1 MSSGMSSFAAAPAR
15 MADGGFPVA
24 RFFFAVLLMFTALL
38 QATFLPALRL
48 LGVLPDFALIF
59 LLIWSASHGATEGM
73 FWAFGLGLWMDFLT
87 LERLGTH
94 SMALLVVAAVGG
106 ASRGRLFRSG
116 AILPLFAVVVA
127 TLAYSAAGFIIAV
140 LGGEAVSLAGS
151 LRLALVSAAL
161 NALVVPLAYVILLVF
176 ERWAPRRVA

>member
-1 MSSGMSSFAAAPAR
+1 MSSSAGSWGANPAR

-24 RFFFAVLLMFTALL
+24 RFFFAILLLATALL
-38 QATFLPALRL
+38 QATFLPALHL
-48 LGVLPDFALIF
+48 LSIIPDFALVF

-87 LERLGTH
+87 LDRLGTH
-94 SMALLVVAAVGG
+94 SIALLTVAAVGG

-127 TLAYSAAGFIIAV
+127 TLAFSLASFVVMA
-140 LGGEAVSLAGS
+140 LGGETVSLAGS
-151 LRLALVSAAL
+151 ARLALLNAAL
-161 NALVVPLAYVILLVF
+161 NALLVPLAYVVLLLF
-176 ERWAPRRVA
+176 ERWMPRRVS